1 MEQASSST
9 PFAME
14 DHKYQKLQIGGD
26 DQSLNSTDAAVVGN
40 SNHSSA
46 VVKVTTKM
54 GNSTLIVITALVA
67 ATLGITIGVLIGWFS
82 SQAQFPDSEAYE
94 IWQKALEGEDE
105 TVRQMIQEELK
116 AENIRENLR

>member
-1 MEQASSST
+1 MEQASSSA

-46 VVKVTTKM
+46 VAKVTTKM
-54 GNSTLIVITALVA
+54 GNSTLIVIVTALVA
-67 ATLGITIGVLIGWFS
+67 ATLGITIGVFDWLVL
-82 SQAQFPDSEAYE
+82 FPS
-94 IWQKALEGEDE
+94 
-105 TVRQMIQEELK
+105 TVSW
-116 AENIRENLR
+116 